1 MLAGLIALIVA
12 ALFAGAALYINI
24 AEHPARMGL
33 PLAYALQQWRPSYAR
48 GFAMQAALAIVG
60 GVAAGLQ
67 WYLSGTLLWL
77 VGGALLL
84 ANWPFT
90 MLVIMP
96 VNHQLHAAEVE
107 SSGRAAALL
116 RQWGRLHAVRT
127 VLGFLSVGVLLLAA
141 LG

>member
-12 ALFAGAALYINI
+12 ALFAGAALYINL

-48 GFAMQAALAIVG
+48 GFAMQATLAIVG
-60 GVAAGLQ
+60 GLAAGLQ
-67 WYLSGTLLWL
+67 WYLSGAVIWL

-90 MLVIMP
+90 VLVIMP
-96 VNHQLHAAEVE
+96 VNHQLHAADVE
-107 SSGRAAALL
+107 HSRHPLWRQSDNPFDSRLL
-116 RQWGRLHAVRT
+116 RRQAQNRM
-127 VLGFLSVGVLLLAA
+127 LSR
-141 LG
+141 